1 MGLKD
6 LFKSSKEIEHEKRR
20 AKREKERQVERA
32 IDRISDRV
40 KDLEKERTKIWEKA
54 RTLLQNGQKT
64 EAARLLHTYKA
75 QGVMIARYEKQKI
88 FAQNQLNMIV
98 GAGDM
103 NDISAGL
110 GDLAKV
116 QDFSPETLAE
126 NLDEVDMIGEDVK
139 DMNKVLD
146 KAFEKDQERLT
157 AEAEATSDMAV
168 EDELMAALE
177 SEAAAGILGDKV
189 ADMSSDKEM
198 EMTANNITE
207 GCVQLR
213 EKLANM

>member
-6 LFKSSKEIEHEKRR
+6 LFKSSKEIEQEKRR

-40 KDLEKERTKIWEKA
+40 KDLEKERAKIWEKA
-54 RTLLQNGQKT
+54 RTLLQNGQKI

-103 NDISAGL
+103 TDISAGL

-116 QDFSPETLAE
+116 QDFSPEMLAE

-146 KAFEKDQERLT
+146 KAFEKDQGRLT
-157 AEAEATSDMAV
+157 AEAEATSDMSV

-177 SEAAAGILGDKV
+177 SEAAAGILGDKIVETTSEKNIGEV
-189 ADMSSDKEM
+189 ASDINAGRNKLKELLG
-198 EMTANNITE
+198 EN
-207 GCVQLR
+207 
-213 EKLANM
+213 